1 MPADSERGRPPR
13 PIEPRGPTS
22 TAMPPTASAIQRKST
37 GRREPSTATTSGPA
51 NSIAT
56 TMPSG
61 ATEMAP

>member
-1 MPADSERGRPPR
+1 MPA
-13 PIEPRGPTS
+13 
-22 TAMPPTASAIQRKST
+22 AASATQTKST
-37 GRREPSTATTSGPA
+37 GRREPTTATTSGPA